1 MVLVALIVAIAI
13 FDLLAFRFGADS
25 RDEIG
30 DPRRT
35 APGFWSSEGIER

>member
-25 RDEIG
+25 RDGIG
-30 DPRRT
+30 DARRT
-35 APGFWSSEGIER
+35 ALGFWSDEGIER